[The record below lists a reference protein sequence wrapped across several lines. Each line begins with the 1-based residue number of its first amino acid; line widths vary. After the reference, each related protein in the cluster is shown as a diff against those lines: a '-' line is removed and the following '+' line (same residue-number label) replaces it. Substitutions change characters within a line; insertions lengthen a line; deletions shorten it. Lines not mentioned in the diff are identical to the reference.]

1 MSQDLPDQNRR
12 RFLKTAASLG
22 ASGALLPLA
31 ADLAAIGEAAAAS
44 GATDYKALVCV
55 FLFGGNDH
63 ANTVVPYDTA
73 SHAVYAKL
81 RGALG
86 FQRDAL
92 AATALT
98 PTDKVIDVKKVARQY
113 ALAPTL
119 APLLKPFNEG
129 RMAVLLNV
137 GTLIAPTTKTQYQR
151 SLIKLP
157 PRLFSHNDQQS
168 TWQSSSPEGAT
179 VGWAGRIQDIES
191 ANNVNP
197 LFSSI
202 SLSSNAVLLA
212 GKLVPQFQVSTNGPP
227 NFPPARVG
235 NSLAAG
241 TALRSLLAK
250 AEYGS
255 VLRNDYAALT
265 SRALDGN
272 AALRTA
278 LASAPTIQTAFP
290 DSALGRQLKMV
301 ARLVAA
307 APQLGMQ
314 RQVFFVSLGG
324 FDNHDQLMVTHPALL
339 DTVSKAMMA
348 FDDAMQQLSMGDAV
362 TAFTASDFGRTL
374 TINSDG
380 SDHGWGSMH
389 LILGGAVKGRSLYG
403 IPPVVGSGEV
413 DDVGQGRLLPTT
425 SVDQYAATLGKWFGL
440 SDAQLLTVLPNLA
453 NFAAKSRDVGFMQA

>member
-31 ADLAAIGEAAAAS
+31 ADLAAIGEAAAA

-55 FLFGGNDH
+55 FLFGGNDY

-73 SHAVYAKL
+73 SHAVYARL

-92 AATALT
+92 AATALN
-98 PTDKVIDVKKVARQY
+98 PTGKVIDVKKAARQY

-119 APLLKPFNEG
+119 APLIRPFNEG

-137 GTLIAPTTKTQYQR
+137 GTLIQPTTKAQYQKN
-151 SLIKLP
+151 LVKLP

-179 VGWAGRIQDIES
+179 LGWAGRIQDIES

-202 SLSSNAVLLA
+202 SVNGNTVLLA
-212 GKLVPQFQVSTNGPP
+212 GNLVPQFQISASGPL
-227 NFPPARVG
+227 NFPPARIG

-241 TALRSLLAK
+241 TALRSLLTK
-250 AEYGS
+250 ADYGS

-265 SRALDGN
+265 NRALEGN

-278 LASAPTIQTAFP
+278 LASAPTIQTTFP
-290 DSALGRQLKMV
+290 DSSLGKQLKMV
-301 ARLVAA
+301 AGLVAA

-324 FDNHDQLMVTHPALL
+324 FDNHDQLMVTHPGLL
-339 DTVSKAMMA
+339 DTVSKAMVA
-348 FDDAMQQLSMGDAV
+348 FDDAMRELGMGNAV
-362 TAFTASDFGRTL
+362 TTFTASDFGRTL
-374 TINSDG
+374 TVNSDG

-403 IPPVVGSGEV
+403 IPPVVGSDEV

-425 SVDQYAATLGKWFGL
+425 AVDQYAATLGKWFGL
-440 SDAQLLTVLPNLA
+440 NDAQLLGVLPNLA
-453 NFAAKSRDVGFMQA
+453 NFAPKSRNVGFMRA